1 MVKKCMSYKVACVRG
16 ENDVEL
22 LGGVDE
28 QVVETTVLQ
37 INFSNLILNRFGLWN
52 NLTGDAK

>member
-16 ENDVEL
+16 ENDVE